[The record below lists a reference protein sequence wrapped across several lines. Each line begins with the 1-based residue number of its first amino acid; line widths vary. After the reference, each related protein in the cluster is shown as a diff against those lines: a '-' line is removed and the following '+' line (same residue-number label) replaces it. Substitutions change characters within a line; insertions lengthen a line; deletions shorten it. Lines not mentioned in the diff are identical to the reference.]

1 MAEKKSVLNIV
12 SLSRGGH
19 RAMYEDFISKYY
31 SVKVLRSGFTVR
43 PKEQVFFLMVEE
55 SFIGYF
61 LSCVLRSFLGRET
74 SGLLFN
80 PKGALE
86 SSSLKSILKRLA
98 LKFLKINPFVR
109 TFTILP
115 HAIEP
120 NFSKISDGYIYDF
133 QFWDLS
139 AKQLQEFRNY
149 KTELAT
155 SNKGDLR
162 SQLMTFAEGRKV
174 ILSLGRQSKIKG
186 IDNLVN
192 AALSLSPENLCIV
205 IAGKQDE
212 YARTRLGRISS
223 ENLLCI
229 DRFITDAELF
239 DLYSS
244 SDFVWCCYDDSYDQ
258 SSGIFGRASQL
269 GICSIIRASSYI
281 HKLALIENF
290 PHIALDDSVELE
302 KEISKFHERCNPNNG
317 ASDNFSKVS
326 LSTLKDA
333 IHVMPSQNK

>member
-1 MAEKKSVLNIV
+1 MAEKNSVLNIV

-19 RAMYEDFISKYY
+19 RGMYEDFISKYY
-31 SVKVLRSGFTVR
+31 ELKVLRSGFIVR

-55 SFIGYF
+55 SFLGYF

-80 PKGALE
+80 PKGALDK
-86 SSSLKSILKRLA
+86 SSLKSILKRLA

-109 TFTILP
+109 TLTILP
-115 HAIEP
+115 HAVEP
-120 NFSKISDGYIYDF
+120 NFSNISDGYIYDF
-133 QFWDLS
+133 QLWDLS

-149 KTELAT
+149 KTELAA
-155 SNKGDLR
+155 SFSSDIK
-162 SQLMTFAEGRKV
+162 SQFTTFAKGRKV
-174 ILSLGRQSKIKG
+174 ILSIGTQSKIKG
-186 IDNLVN
+186 IDNLISV
-192 AALSLSPENLCIV
+192 ASTISSENLCIV

-212 YARTRLGRISS
+212 YARTRLRGISQ
-223 ENLLCI
+223 ENFLCI
-229 DRFITDAELF
+229 DRFITDSELF
-239 DLYSS
+239 ELYSS

-290 PHIALDDSVELE
+290 PHIALDNTVELG
-302 KEISKFHERCNPNNG
+302 KEISKFHERCNPNNSV
-317 ASDNFSKVS
+317 SDNFSKVS
-326 LSTLKDA
+326 LSNLKEA
-333 IHVMPSQNK
+333 INVMPSHQE